1 VKAPLMQQKK
11 KFRYAEYA
19 TLQVLELPYA
29 GEDLSMLM
37 LLPAGVGGFA
47 DLEALLTPQ
56 QLAGWLQQL
65 HETELTVFFPKFKT
79 TSEFSL
85 NQTLAAL
92 GMKDAFTGQ
101 ADFSGM
107 NGQRDLFI
115 SAVVHKAFVDVNEA
129 GTEAAAATAVVMTLS
144 AVMEDKPVIFRA
156 DHPFLFLIRE
166 NRTGSILFLGRI
178 MDPTR

>member
-1 VKAPLMQQKK
+1 
-11 KFRYAEYA
+11 
-19 TLQVLELPYA
+19 
-29 GEDLSMLM
+29 MLV
-37 LLPAGVGGFA
+37 LLPSGVKELAG
-47 DLEALLTPQ
+47 LEANLTPRRIADWLG
-56 QLAGWLQQL
+56 QLR
-65 HETELTVFFPKFKT
+65 ETELTVFLPKFKT

-107 NGQRDLFI
+107 NGKRDLLI

-129 GTEAAAATAVVMTLS
+129 GTEAAAATAVVMTRS
-144 AVMEDKPVIFRA
+144 AAMVHKPVIFRA

-178 MDPTR
+178 MDPTK